1 MGWSSIR
8 ISALFTTWVA
18 WFWSHG
24 TRVGLSAITPYFR
37 ERLQLSIAEA
47 SAIPGFLNLGFYT
60 FNLASGHLAVRLG
73 YSRAVALGALG
84 AASMM
89 SLTVVSQERAVLYGA
104 LVAAGFFLSLHL
116 PSAIPWLSKLFGAGR
131 RGFIIGV
138 HESAAPAGQ
147 TLGPIALTLLIAS
160 LSLVAAIPAWAL
172 ISMTAGL
179 MVFLIGWCG
188 GGLSTSLPSPA
199 KGLGRHS
206 ILSLTILTTGMLVG
220 NLGVVAIVPL
230 YLVDSVGL
238 EKSLVA
244 MIVGVSRSL
253 GVVGQPLGGILHD
266 KFGFHKIVYFILSA
280 NIISSAYMAYGLY
293 NPAYIA
299 AMIAQATSTAMFFP
313 ILYSHLVKTTG
324 DRTSVVLGRI
334 IFTAGLLGPTSAPL
348 FSGFLAESYGYH
360 IALTYP
366 LTIICLGVPA
376 LLLESRADSNN
387 AIIG

>member
-1 MGWSSIR
+1 M
-8 ISALFTTWVA
+8 SALLFTWAA

-47 SAIPGFLNLGFYT
+47 SSIPALLNLGFYT
-60 FNLASGHLAVRLG
+60 SNIASGHLAVRLG

-84 AASMM
+84 AASTL
-89 SLTVVSQERAVLYGA
+89 SFTALTGERAALYAA

-147 TLGPIALTLLIAS
+147 TLGPIVLTLLIS
-160 LSLVAAIPAWAL
+160 SVGLVAAIPVWAL
-172 ISMTAGL
+172 LSVAAGFAVVL
-179 MVFLIGWCG
+179 LGWRG
-188 GGLSTSLPSPA
+188 GGGSDTVLTPTKS
-199 KGLGRHS
+199 LGRHS
-206 ILSLTILTTGMLVG
+206 ILSLTVLTTGTLVG

-244 MIVGVSRSL
+244 TIVGFSRSL
-253 GVVGQPLGGILHD
+253 GVVGQPLGGVLHD
-266 KFGFHKIVYFILSA
+266 RLGFHKIVYFILLS
-280 NIISSAYMAYGLY
+280 NIVSSAYMAYGPY

-299 AMIAQATSTAMFFP
+299 AMIVQATSTAMFFP

-324 DRTSVVLGRI
+324 ERTSLVLARI
-334 IFTAGLLGPTSAPL
+334 IFTAGLIGPVSTPL
-348 FSGFLAESYGYH
+348 VSGFLAESYGYQ

-366 LTIICLGVPA
+366 LAIILLGVPA
-376 LLLESRADSNN
+376 LLAEGRADLNPP
-387 AIIG
+387 G